1 MNDVQK
7 KDIKRL
13 REKGL
18 GYSKIAKRLSLSLNT
33 VKSYCQRNNLG
44 GVMADQ
50 NAIKKLSCDQCGTS
64 VLQVAGRK
72 RKRFCSDAC
81 RNSWWTEHRKDG
93 GGTLHICPGCKKEF
107 KGRKGRKY
115 CSHACYIEDRF
126 GSVEGEA
133 RV

>member
-1 MNDVQK
+1 
-7 KDIKRL
+7 
-13 REKGL
+13 
-18 GYSKIAKRLSLSLNT
+18 
-33 VKSYCQRNNLG
+33 
-44 GVMADQ
+44 MADECV
-50 NAIKKLSCDQCGTS
+50 IKKSSCEQCGTS

-72 RKRFCSDAC
+72 KKRFCSDAC

-93 GGTLHICPGCKKEF
+93 GGILHICPGCKKEF